1 MRYIICVSKTRYIM
15 KGLLPEDDKSLGDAN
30 KDKYYRYIGLASE
43 IQAGKSKS
51 FSISDERGKSIDVAV
66 FNVDGQ
72 YYAISNTCIHKGA
85 PLSKGFLMG
94 DTVTCAWHGWKYCVK
109 NGMSPH
115 KGGDSIN
122 SYEVKIV
129 NKDKLYVS
137 CIPSNLGRRVF
148 QPHQA
153 YIDLEK
159 SVNDRL
165 LHMSKDT
172 TLPINKNKGKT
183 KVLGISTTNANDKM
197 APRKS
202 TSEEALHFALNYAHN
217 YFEAET
223 VMIKLR
229 ELSFK
234 HCEGYYSK
242 DANACI
248 FPCSIS
254 EVDKEDQMLEIYD
267 RIILWADIVLIA
279 TPIRWGSASSLYYQM
294 IQRMNCVQ
302 NQSVTHGNYLIR
314 DKVAGFIITGGQ
326 DNVQHVAGELMSF
339 WSQLGFVFGKFSFVG
354 WSRGWYAEDTEN
366 NYSSMIGEDRKS
378 NNSKPNPSVL
388 MREDIMRTV
397 RGAIEMSRLIS
408 NNRYDEKVLNIQP

>member
-1 MRYIICVSKTRYIM
+1 
-15 KGLLPEDDKSLGDAN
+15 
-30 KDKYYRYIGLASE
+30 
-43 IQAGKSKS
+43 
-51 FSISDERGKSIDVAV
+51 
-66 FNVDGQ
+66 
-72 YYAISNTCIHKGA
+72 
-85 PLSKGFLMG
+85 
-94 DTVTCAWHGWKYCVK
+94 
-109 NGMSPH
+109 MSPH
-115 KGGDSIN
+115 KGGDSVN

-129 NKDKLYVS
+129 NNDKLYVN
-137 CIPSNLGRRVF
+137 CIPSNLGKRVF

-153 YIDLEK
+153 YVDLEK
-159 SVNDRL
+159 SVNDHL

-172 TLPINKNKGKT
+172 ILPIDNNKRKT
-183 KVLGISTTNANDKM
+183 RVLGISTTNANDKM

-202 TSEEALHFALNYAHN
+202 TSEEALRFALDYAHN
-217 YFEAET
+217 HFETET

-229 ELSFK
+229 ELNFK

-242 DANACI
+242 NANACI

-267 RIILWADIVLIA
+267 RVILWADIVIVA

-302 NQSVTHGNYLIR
+302 NQSITHERYLIR

-366 NYSSMIGEDRKS
+366 NYSAMVGEDGED
-378 NNSKPNPSVL
+378 NSKPNPSV
-388 MREDIMRTV
+388 MIREDIKRTV

-408 NNRYDEKVLNIQP
+408 SNRYDEKVLGFQNRIGF

>member
-1 MRYIICVSKTRYIM
+1 M
-15 KGLLPEDDKSLGDAN
+15 KELLPDDNKTIGDTN
-30 KDKYYRYIGLASE
+30 KDKYYRYVGLASE

-51 FSISDERGKSIDVAV
+51 FSISDEKGKSIDVAV
-66 FNVDGQ
+66 FNIDGR

-85 PLSKGFLMG
+85 PLSKGFLEG
-94 DTVTCAWHGWKYCVK
+94 DIVTCAWHGWKYCVK

-115 KGGDSIN
+115 KGGDSVN
-122 SYEVKIV
+122 SYKVKIV
-129 NKDKLYVS
+129 NKDKLYVN
-137 CIPSNLGRRVF
+137 CIPSNLGTRVF

-153 YIDLEK
+153 YVDLEK
-159 SVNDRL
+159 SVNDYL
-165 LHMSKDT
+165 LHKSKDAI
-172 TLPINKNKGKT
+172 LPTENNKRKT
-183 KVLGISTTNANDKM
+183 RVLGISTTNANDIM

-202 TSEEALHFALNYAHN
+202 TSEEALRFALDYAHN

-229 ELSFK
+229 GLNFR

-242 DANACI
+242 NANACI

-254 EVDKEDQMLEIYD
+254 EIDKEDQMLEIYD
-267 RIILWADIVLIA
+267 RVILWADIVIIA

-302 NQSVTHGNYLIR
+302 NQSITHGNYLIR

-339 WSQLGFVFGKFSFVG
+339 WSQLGFVFGKFPFVG
-354 WSRGWYAEDTEN
+354 WTRGWYAEDTEN
-366 NYSSMIGEDRKS
+366 NYPNMMGEDDKDNSRPKS
-378 NNSKPNPSVL
+378 SV
-388 MREDIMRTV
+388 MVHEDIMKMI
-397 RGAIEMSRLIS
+397 RGAVEMSRLIS
-408 NNRYDEKVLNIQP
+408 NNRYDEKVLNIQNHDS

>member
-1 MRYIICVSKTRYIM
+1 M
-15 KGLLPEDDKSLGDAN
+15 KGLFPGDDNSLGDAN
-30 KDKYYRYIGLASE
+30 KDKYYRYIGLVSE
-43 IQAGKSKS
+43 IRAGKSKS
-51 FSISDERGKSIDVAV
+51 FLIADERGKNIEVAV
-66 FNVDGQ
+66 FNIDGQ
-72 YYAISNTCIHKGA
+72 YYAISDTCIHKGA
-85 PLSKGFLMG
+85 PLSKGFLEG

-115 KGGDSIN
+115 KGGDSVN

-129 NKDKLYVS
+129 NNDKLYVN
-137 CIPSNLGRRVF
+137 CIPSNLGKRVF

-153 YIDLEK
+153 YVDLEK
-159 SVNDRL
+159 SVNDHL

-172 TLPINKNKGKT
+172 ILPIDNNKRKT
-183 KVLGISTTNANDKM
+183 RVLGISTTNANDKM

-202 TSEEALHFALNYAHN
+202 TSEEALRFALDYAHN
-217 YFEAET
+217 HFETET
-223 VMIKLR
+223 IMIKLR
-229 ELSFK
+229 ELNFK

-242 DANACI
+242 NANACI

-267 RIILWADIVLIA
+267 RVILWADIVIVA

-294 IQRMNCVQ
+294 IQRMNYVQ
-302 NQSVTHGNYLIR
+302 NQSITHERYLIR

-366 NYSSMIGEDRKS
+366 NYSAMVGEDGED
-378 NNSKPNPSVL
+378 NSKPNPSV
-388 MREDIMRTV
+388 MIREDIKRTV

-408 NNRYDEKVLNIQP
+408 SNRYDEKVLGFQNRIGF

>member
-1 MRYIICVSKTRYIM
+1 M
-15 KGLLPEDDKSLGDAN
+15 KGLFPGDDNGLGDAN
-30 KDKYYRYIGLASE
+30 KDKYYRYIGLVSE
-43 IQAGKSKS
+43 IRAGKSKS
-51 FSISDERGKSIDVAV
+51 FLITDERGKNIEVAV
-66 FNVDGQ
+66 FNIDGQ

-85 PLSKGFLMG
+85 PLSKGFLEG

-115 KGGDSIN
+115 KGGDSVN

-129 NKDKLYVS
+129 NNDKLYVN
-137 CIPSNLGRRVF
+137 CIPSNLGKRVF
-148 QPHQA
+148 KPHQA
-153 YIDLEK
+153 YVDLEK
-159 SVNDRL
+159 SVNNHL

-172 TLPINKNKGKT
+172 ILPIDNNNKRKT
-183 KVLGISTTNANDKM
+183 RVLGISTTNANDKM

-202 TSEEALHFALNYAHN
+202 TSEEALRFALDYAHN
-217 YFEAET
+217 HFETET

-229 ELSFK
+229 ELNFK

-242 DANACI
+242 NANACI

-267 RIILWADIVLIA
+267 RVILWADIVIVA

-302 NQSVTHGNYLIR
+302 NQSITHEKYLIR

-366 NYSSMIGEDRKS
+366 NYSAMVGEDGEA
-378 NNSKPNPSVL
+378 NGKPNPSV
-388 MREDIMRTV
+388 MIREDIKRTV
-397 RGAIEMSRLIS
+397 RGTIEMSRLIS
-408 NNRYDEKVLNIQP
+408 SNRYDEKVLGFQNRIGF

>member
-1 MRYIICVSKTRYIM
+1 M
-15 KGLLPEDDKSLGDAN
+15 KGLFPGDDNSLGDAN
-30 KDKYYRYIGLASE
+30 KDKYYRYIGLVSE
-43 IQAGKSKS
+43 IRAGKSKS
-51 FSISDERGKSIDVAV
+51 FLIADERGKNIEVAV
-66 FNVDGQ
+66 FNIDGQ
-72 YYAISNTCIHKGA
+72 YYAISDTCIHKGA
-85 PLSKGFLMG
+85 PLSKGFLEG

-115 KGGDSIN
+115 KGGDSVN

-129 NKDKLYVS
+129 NNDKLYVN
-137 CIPSNLGRRVF
+137 CIPSNLGKRVF

-153 YIDLEK
+153 YVDLEK
-159 SVNDRL
+159 SVNDHL

-172 TLPINKNKGKT
+172 ILPIDNNKRKT
-183 KVLGISTTNANDKM
+183 RVLGISTTNANDKM

-202 TSEEALHFALNYAHN
+202 TSEEALRFALNYAHN
-217 YFEAET
+217 HFETET

-229 ELSFK
+229 ELNFK

-242 DANACI
+242 NANACI

-267 RIILWADIVLIA
+267 RVILWADIVIVA

-302 NQSVTHGNYLIR
+302 NQSITHERYLIR

-366 NYSSMIGEDRKS
+366 YYSAMVGDDGED
-378 NNSKPNPSVL
+378 NSKPNPSV
-388 MREDIMRTV
+388 MIREDIKRTV

-408 NNRYDEKVLNIQP
+408 SNRYDEKVLGFQNRIGF

>member
-1 MRYIICVSKTRYIM
+1 M
-15 KGLLPEDDKSLGDAN
+15 KGLFPGDDNSLGDAN
-30 KDKYYRYIGLASE
+30 KDKYYRYIGLVSE
-43 IQAGKSKS
+43 IRAGKSKS
-51 FSISDERGKSIDVAV
+51 FLIADERGKNIEVAV
-66 FNVDGQ
+66 FNIDGQ
-72 YYAISNTCIHKGA
+72 YYAISDTCIHKGA
-85 PLSKGFLMG
+85 PLSKGFLEG

-109 NGMSPH
+109 NGMSLH
-115 KGGDSIN
+115 KGGDSVN

-129 NKDKLYVS
+129 NNDKLYVN
-137 CIPSNLGRRVF
+137 CIPSNLGKRVF

-153 YIDLEK
+153 YVDLEK
-159 SVNDRL
+159 SVNDHL

-172 TLPINKNKGKT
+172 ILPIDNNKRKT
-183 KVLGISTTNANDKM
+183 RVLGISTTNANDKM

-202 TSEEALHFALNYAHN
+202 TSEEALRFALNYAHN
-217 YFEAET
+217 HFETET

-229 ELSFK
+229 ELNFK

-242 DANACI
+242 NANACI

-267 RIILWADIVLIA
+267 RVILWADIVIVA

-302 NQSVTHGNYLIR
+302 NQSITHERYLIR

-366 NYSSMIGEDRKS
+366 NYSAMVGEDGED
-378 NNSKPNPSVL
+378 NSKPNPSV
-388 MREDIMRTV
+388 MIREDIKRTV

-408 NNRYDEKVLNIQP
+408 SNRYDEKVLGFQNRIGF

>member
-1 MRYIICVSKTRYIM
+1 M
-15 KGLLPEDDKSLGDAN
+15 KGLFPGDDNGLGDAN
-30 KDKYYRYIGLASE
+30 KDKYYRYIGLVSE
-43 IQAGKSKS
+43 IRAGKSKS
-51 FSISDERGKSIDVAV
+51 FLITDERGKNIEVAV
-66 FNVDGQ
+66 FNIDGQ

-85 PLSKGFLMG
+85 PLSKGFLEG

-115 KGGDSIN
+115 KGGDSVN

-129 NKDKLYVS
+129 NNDKLYVN
-137 CIPSNLGRRVF
+137 CIPSNLGKRVF
-148 QPHQA
+148 KPHQA
-153 YIDLEK
+153 YVDLEK
-159 SVNDRL
+159 SVNNHL

-172 TLPINKNKGKT
+172 ILPIDNNNKRKT
-183 KVLGISTTNANDKM
+183 RVLGISTTNANDKM

-202 TSEEALHFALNYAHN
+202 TSEEALRFALDYAHN
-217 YFEAET
+217 HFETET

-229 ELSFK
+229 ELNFK

-242 DANACI
+242 NANACI

-267 RIILWADIVLIA
+267 RVILWADIVIVA

-302 NQSVTHGNYLIR
+302 NQSITHEKYLIR

-366 NYSSMIGEDRKS
+366 NYSAMVGEDGEA
-378 NNSKPNPSVL
+378 NGKPNPSV
-388 MREDIMRTV
+388 MIREDIKRTV
-397 RGAIEMSRLIS
+397 RGAIEMSKLIS
-408 NNRYDEKVLNIQP
+408 SNRYDEKVLGFQNRIGF

>member
-1 MRYIICVSKTRYIM
+1 M
-15 KGLLPEDDKSLGDAN
+15 KGLFPGDDDSLGDAN
-30 KDKYYRYIGLASE
+30 KDKYYHYIGLVSE
-43 IQAGKSKS
+43 IRAGKSKS
-51 FSISDERGKSIDVAV
+51 FLIADERGKNIEVAV
-66 FNVDGQ
+66 FNIDGQ
-72 YYAISNTCIHKGA
+72 YYAISDTCIHKGA
-85 PLSKGFLMG
+85 PLSKGFLEG

-115 KGGDSIN
+115 KGGDSVN

-129 NKDKLYVS
+129 NNDKLYVN
-137 CIPSNLGRRVF
+137 CIPSNLGKRVF

-153 YIDLEK
+153 YVDLEK
-159 SVNDRL
+159 SVNDHL

-172 TLPINKNKGKT
+172 ILPIDNNKRKT
-183 KVLGISTTNANDKM
+183 RVLGISTTNANDKM

-202 TSEEALHFALNYAHN
+202 TSEEALRFALDYAHN
-217 YFEAET
+217 HFETET

-229 ELSFK
+229 ELNFK

-242 DANACI
+242 NANACI

-267 RIILWADIVLIA
+267 RVILWADIVIVA

-302 NQSVTHGNYLIR
+302 NQSITHERYLIR

-366 NYSSMIGEDRKS
+366 NYSAMVGEDGED
-378 NNSKPNPSVL
+378 NSKPNPSV
-388 MREDIMRTV
+388 MIREDIKRTV

-408 NNRYDEKVLNIQP
+408 SNRYDEKVLGFQNRIGF

>member
-1 MRYIICVSKTRYIM
+1 M
-15 KGLLPEDDKSLGDAN
+15 KGLFPGDDNSLGDAN
-30 KDKYYRYIGLASE
+30 KDKYYRYIGLVSE
-43 IQAGKSKS
+43 IRAGKSKS
-51 FSISDERGKSIDVAV
+51 FLIADERGKNIEVAV
-66 FNVDGQ
+66 FNIDGQ

-85 PLSKGFLMG
+85 PLSKGFLEG

-115 KGGDSIN
+115 KGGDSVN

-129 NKDKLYVS
+129 NNDKLYVN
-137 CIPSNLGRRVF
+137 CIPSNLGKRVF
-148 QPHQA
+148 KPHQA
-153 YIDLEK
+153 YVDLEK
-159 SVNDRL
+159 SVNNHL

-172 TLPINKNKGKT
+172 ILPIDNNNKRKT
-183 KVLGISTTNANDKM
+183 RVLGISTTNANDKM

-202 TSEEALHFALNYAHN
+202 TSEEALRFALDYAHN
-217 YFEAET
+217 HFETET

-229 ELSFK
+229 ELNFK

-242 DANACI
+242 NANACI

-267 RIILWADIVLIA
+267 RVILWADIVIVA

-302 NQSVTHGNYLIR
+302 NQSITHEKYLIR

-366 NYSSMIGEDRKS
+366 NYSAMVGEDGEA
-378 NNSKPNPSVL
+378 NGKPNPSV
-388 MREDIMRTV
+388 MIREDIKRTV

-408 NNRYDEKVLNIQP
+408 SNRYDEKVLGFQNRIGF

>member
-1 MRYIICVSKTRYIM
+1 M
-15 KGLLPEDDKSLGDAN
+15 KELLPDDNKTIGDTN
-30 KDKYYRYIGLASE
+30 KDKYYRYVGLASE

-51 FSISDERGKSIDVAV
+51 FSISDEKGKSIDVAV
-66 FNVDGQ
+66 FNIDGR

-85 PLSKGFLMG
+85 PLNKGFLEG
-94 DTVTCAWHGWKYCVK
+94 DIVTCAWHGWKYCVK

-115 KGGDSIN
+115 KGGDSVN
-122 SYEVKIV
+122 SYKVKIV
-129 NKDKLYVS
+129 NKDKLYVN
-137 CIPSNLGRRVF
+137 CIPSNLGTRVF

-153 YIDLEK
+153 YVDLEK
-159 SVNDRL
+159 SVNDYL
-165 LHMSKDT
+165 LHKSKDAI
-172 TLPINKNKGKT
+172 LPIENNKRKT
-183 KVLGISTTNANDKM
+183 RVLGISTTNANDIM

-202 TSEEALHFALNYAHN
+202 TSEEALRFALDYAHN

-229 ELSFK
+229 GLNFR

-242 DANACI
+242 NANACI

-254 EVDKEDQMLEIYD
+254 EIDKEDQMLEIYD
-267 RIILWADIVLIA
+267 RVILWADIVIIA

-302 NQSVTHGNYLIR
+302 NQSITHGNYLIR

-339 WSQLGFVFGKFSFVG
+339 WSQLGFVFGKFPFVG
-354 WSRGWYAEDTEN
+354 WTRGWYAEDTEN
-366 NYSSMIGEDRKS
+366 NYPNMMGEDDKD
-378 NNSKPNPSVL
+378 NSKPKSSV
-388 MREDIMRTV
+388 MMHEDIMKMI
-397 RGAIEMSRLIS
+397 RGAVEMSRLIS
-408 NNRYDEKVLNIQP
+408 NNRYDEKVLNIQNHDS

>member
-1 MRYIICVSKTRYIM
+1 M
-15 KGLLPEDDKSLGDAN
+15 KGLFPGDDNGLGDAN
-30 KDKYYRYIGLASE
+30 KDKYYRYIGLVSE
-43 IQAGKSKS
+43 IRAGKSKS
-51 FSISDERGKSIDVAV
+51 FLITDERGKNIEVAV
-66 FNVDGQ
+66 FNIDGQ

-85 PLSKGFLMG
+85 PLSKGFLEG

-115 KGGDSIN
+115 KGGDSVN

-129 NKDKLYVS
+129 NNDKLYVN
-137 CIPSNLGRRVF
+137 CIPSNLGKRVF
-148 QPHQA
+148 KPHQA
-153 YIDLEK
+153 YVDLEK
-159 SVNDRL
+159 SVNNHL

-172 TLPINKNKGKT
+172 ILPIDNNNKRKT
-183 KVLGISTTNANDKM
+183 RVLGISTTNANDKM

-202 TSEEALHFALNYAHN
+202 TSEEALRFALDYAHN
-217 YFEAET
+217 HFETET
-223 VMIKLR
+223 IMIKLR
-229 ELSFK
+229 ELNFK

-242 DANACI
+242 NANACI

-267 RIILWADIVLIA
+267 RVILWADIVIVA

-302 NQSVTHGNYLIR
+302 NQSITHEKYLIR

-366 NYSSMIGEDRKS
+366 NYSAMVGEDGEA
-378 NNSKPNPSVL
+378 NGKPNPSV
-388 MREDIMRTV
+388 MIREDIKRTV

-408 NNRYDEKVLNIQP
+408 SNRYDEKVLGFQNRIGF